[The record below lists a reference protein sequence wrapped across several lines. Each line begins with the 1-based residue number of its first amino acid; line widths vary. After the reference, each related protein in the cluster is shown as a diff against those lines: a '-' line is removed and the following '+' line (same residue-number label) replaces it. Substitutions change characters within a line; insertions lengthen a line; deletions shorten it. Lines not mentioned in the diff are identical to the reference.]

1 MDIFEFAM
9 EKERLSKEYYLELK
23 DKTSNAGLS
32 TIFGML
38 ADEESKHRRVVKK
51 MKEQTPVDT
60 VTDTDVLAGARQV
73 FNSMRESTD
82 EFNLDV
88 SEVEL
93 YEKAQKIEEESRDF
107 YLQKAEEVQNPAH
120 REIFG
125 KLAEEE
131 KKHYYLLDNIIEF
144 VLRPERWLENA
155 EFFHPEPY

>member
-9 EKERLSKEYYLELK
+9 DKERLSEEYYLELK
-23 DKTSNAGLS
+23 ERTSNAGLS

-38 ADEESKHRRVVKK
+38 ADEESKHREMVKR
-51 MKEQTPVDT
+51 MKEQTAVDT
-60 VTDTDVLAGARQV
+60 VTETDVLANAQQV
-73 FNSMRESTD
+73 FNSMREATD

-93 YEKAQKIEEESRDF
+93 YEKAQKIEAESRDF
-107 YLQKAEEVQNPAH
+107 YLEKVEEVENPAH
-120 REIFG
+120 KEIFG

-144 VLRPERWLENA
+144 VLRPERWLEDA